1 VPPGVNDVLERAVS
15 WGRTTHTSTNQET
28 TMSRKLTN
36 TVLATL
42 ALCATF
48 TTRSAGAADLPGRHP
63 AYLHALTDLRA
74 ARWNLEHRPG
84 DAAVSAQEDVAIVE
98 ADRAIREAKVAAM
111 EDGKNIEDHPHEDA
125 DLDRPGRLHHALELL
140 QKAKDDV
147 AREEDNPEARN
158 LRNRIVEHTDKA
170 IEATRRAIHDVEQG
184 R

>member
-1 VPPGVNDVLERAVS
+1 MKIRTAILAVLTAAMLPV
-15 WGRTTHTSTNQET
+15 
-28 TMSRKLTN
+28 
-36 TVLATL
+36 A
-42 ALCATF
+42 AY
-48 TTRSAGAADLPGRHP
+48 ADLPGRHP

-125 DLDRPGRLHHALELL
+125 DLDRPGRLHHALDLL

-170 IEATRRAIHDVEQG
+170 IEATRHAIRDVEQG